1 MSPAPMNILHLED
14 SARDAELIAEL
25 LHSDSPQFH
34 ITRAATRQDYEAML
48 QQGGFDLIISDFS
61 LPDFTGLAALD
72 LARCQC
78 PEVPF
83 IFLSGMI
90 GEDRAVEALKSGAVD
105 YVFKD
110 RPARLASAIRTALD
124 QRESKRARQ
133 RSDEALRQS
142 QERFRQITEN
152 VADLIAALD
161 LEGRRVYTNPAYRIL
176 GTPEALVGTSSFAD
190 IHPEDRPRIE
200 ALFRETV
207 RSGSGHRAE
216 FRLILP
222 DGSFRHLD
230 SQSGAI
236 RDHAGTIVNVLVVSR
251 DVTEKKQA
259 VEEIERQRAFLRKV
273 IDLDRNFIYAK
284 DREGR
289 YILANRAVASF
300 HRTTVE
306 GLLGRT
312 DRDFGTSLVDVERFN
327 REEQRVIE
335 TREESRTPAEHF
347 IDPAG
352 NVRWFDVLRHPLGT
366 EDGQAQGVLGFG
378 IEITEQRNVEQ
389 RLREQASLLD
399 KARDVIAVTDLAHR
413 ITYWNPSAERVY
425 GWTSAEAVGQDLRQ
439 LIYRHAADPF
449 DTARAQLLATGEWR
463 GELSPIAKNGTPMTV
478 ESTWSLVNDA
488 AGNPTSILC
497 IDTNVTEQRRLTL
510 QLERAQ
516 RLESIGM
523 LAGGIAH
530 DLNNALSPILM
541 GTELLR
547 QMVSDPDAIALLQ
560 TLETSARHGASLV
573 RQVLAFS
580 RGVEGERGLLQLRH
594 VLSEVEQFL
603 LQTLDRNITI
613 RVQSERDLPPIL
625 ADATQLKQVLLN
637 LSVNARDA
645 MPQGGTLE
653 LTAVRCQVDAD
664 MATAAGSNARA
675 GAHVRLSIQDS
686 GAGIP
691 PDVLERIFDPF
702 FTTKLPGKGTGLG
715 LSIVHGII
723 KGHGGFIQV
732 ESHPG
737 LGSSFH
743 LYLPVAESTCPD
755 PVDTSS
761 SPLKHGHGEEVLV
774 IDDETG
780 ARTVLQSLLA
790 TYGYRVRAVADGM
803 AGLAELRRTDRR
815 VDIVLTDLMMPGLSG
830 NALVNAIRASRP
842 TVPIVVMSGLGDA
855 ESLPPGVP
863 LLTKPLAASVLL
875 EMLDEALKSRA

>member
-1 MSPAPMNILHLED
+1 MHVLHLED
-14 SARDAELIAEL
+14 SARDAELIADL
-25 LHSDSPQFH
+25 LHSDSPHFH
-34 ITRAATRQDYEAML
+34 LTRAATRQEYEVL
-48 QQGGFDLIISDFS
+48 LKKGGFDVIVSDFL

-72 LARCQC
+72 LARHQC
-78 PEVPF
+78 PEIPF

-110 RPARLASAIRTALD
+110 RPARLASAIRTALE
-124 QRESKRARQ
+124 QREMKRARQ
-133 RSDEALRQS
+133 HSEEALRQN

-152 VADLIAALD
+152 VADLISALD
-161 LEGRRVYTNPAYRIL
+161 LNGNRVYTNPAYRIL
-176 GTPEALVGTSSFAD
+176 GTPEELMGTNSFAS
-190 IHPEDRPRIE
+190 IHPEDRARIE

-207 RSGSGHRAE
+207 RSGQGHRAE
-216 FRLILP
+216 FRLMLP
-222 DGSFRHLD
+222 DGSFRHIE

-236 RDHAGTIVNVLVVSR
+236 RDHTGTIVNVLVVSR

-289 YILANRAVASF
+289 YILANRSVAAF
-300 HRTTVE
+300 HGTTVE

-312 DRDFGTSLVDVERFN
+312 DRDFGTSPADVERFN
-327 REEQRVIE
+327 REEQRVME
-335 TREESRTPAEHF
+335 TGEESRTPAEHF
-347 IDPAG
+347 IDQAG
-352 NVRWFDVLRHPLGT
+352 HTRWFDVLRHPLGF
-366 EDGQAQGVLGFG
+366 DNGQAPGVLGFG
-378 IEITEQRNVEQ
+378 IEITEQRAVEQ

-399 KARDVIAVTDLAHR
+399 KARDAIAVTDLTRHV
-413 ITYWNPSAERVY
+413 TYWNPSAERMY
-425 GWTSAEAVGQDLRQ
+425 GWTSAEAVGRDLRQ
-439 LIYRHAADPF
+439 LIYRLASDPF
-449 DTARAQLLATGEWR
+449 DTARTQLLATGEWR
-463 GELSPIAKNGTPMTV
+463 GELSPIAKDGAPMTV

-488 AGNPTSILC
+488 AGKPTSILC
-497 IDTNVTEQRRLTL
+497 IDTDVTEQRRLTL

-547 QMVSDPDAIALLQ
+547 QMVNDQDAIMLLQ

-573 RQVLAFS
+573 RQVLAFA
-580 RGVEGERGLLQLRH
+580 RGVDGERGLLQLRH
-594 VLSEVEQFL
+594 VLNEVEQFL

-645 MPQGGTLE
+645 MPHGGTLQ
-653 LTAVRCQVDAD
+653 LTAVRCHVAA
-664 MATAAGSNARA
+664 ATADAAGGNAKT
-675 GAHVRLSIQDS
+675 GTYVRLSVQDS

-702 FTTKLPGKGTGLG
+702 FTTKQPGKGTGLG
-715 LSIVHGII
+715 LSIVHGIV

-732 ESHPG
+732 ESQPAV
-737 LGSSFH
+737 GSTFH
-743 LYLPVAESTCPD
+743 LYLPVAETAGSDSAEIP
-755 PVDTSS
+755 SS
-761 SPLKHGHGEEVLV
+761 LLKQGHGEEVLV
-774 IDDETG
+774 IDDDAG
-780 ARTVLQSLLA
+780 ARTVIQALLKK
-790 TYGYRVRAVADGM
+790 YGYQVRIVADGRS
-803 AGLAELRRTDRR
+803 GLAELTRTDRR
-815 VDIVLTDLMMPGLSG
+815 VDVILTDMMMPGLSG
-830 NALVNAIRASRP
+830 NDLIQAIQDAHP
-842 TVPIVVMSGLGDA
+842 TIPIVAMTGLGDTY
-855 ESLPPGVP
+855 SLPPGMP
-863 LLTKPLAASVLL
+863 LLTKPLTASVLL
-875 EMLDEALKSRA
+875 EILDRILRTRP

>member
-1 MSPAPMNILHLED
+1 MHVLHLED
-14 SARDAELIAEL
+14 SARDAELIADL
-25 LHSDSPQFH
+25 LHSDSPHFH
-34 ITRAATRQDYEAML
+34 ITRAATRHEYEAML
-48 QQGGFDLIISDFS
+48 QQGGFDVIISDFS
-61 LPDFTGLAALD
+61 MPDFTGLAALD
-72 LARCQC
+72 LARHQC
-78 PEVPF
+78 PEIPF

-110 RPARLASAIRTALD
+110 RPARLASAIRTALE
-124 QRESKRARQ
+124 QREMKRARQ
-133 RSDEALRQS
+133 HSEEALRQN

-152 VADLIAALD
+152 VADLISALD
-161 LEGRRVYTNPAYRIL
+161 LNGNRVYTNPAYRIL
-176 GTPEALVGTSSFAD
+176 GTPEELLGTSSFAN
-190 IHPEDRPRIE
+190 IHPEDRARIE
-200 ALFRETV
+200 TLFHETV
-207 RSGSGHRAE
+207 RSGQGHRAE

-222 DGSFRHLD
+222 DGSFRHID
-230 SQSGAI
+230 SQSGVI
-236 RDHAGTIVNVLVVSR
+236 RDHAGAIVNVLVVSR

-259 VEEIERQRAFLRKV
+259 VEDIERQRAFLRKV

-289 YILANRAVASF
+289 YILANRSVAAF
-300 HRTTVE
+300 HGTTVE

-312 DRDFGTSLVDVERFN
+312 DRDFGTSLADVERFN
-327 REEQRVIE
+327 REEQRIIE
-335 TREESRTPAEHF
+335 TQEECRSPAEHF
-347 IDPAG
+347 IDQAG
-352 NVRWFDVLRHPLGT
+352 NIRWFDVLRHPLGT
-366 EDGQAQGVLGFG
+366 EGGQATGVLGFG

-399 KARDVIAVTDLAHR
+399 KARDAIAVTDLAHR
-413 ITYWNPSAERVY
+413 VTYWNPSAERVY
-425 GWTSAEAVGQDLRQ
+425 GWTNAEAVGHDLRQ

-449 DTARAQLLATGEWR
+449 DTARTQLLATGEWR
-463 GELSPIAKNGTPMTV
+463 GELSPVAKNGTSMTV

-497 IDTNVTEQRRLTL
+497 IDTDVTEQRRLTL

-547 QMVSDPDAIALLQ
+547 QMVDDPDAITLLQ

-580 RGVEGERGLLQLRH
+580 RGVDGERGLLQLRH
-594 VLSEVEQFL
+594 VLNEVEQFL

-613 RVQSERDLPPIL
+613 RVQSERSLPPIL

-645 MPQGGTLE
+645 MPQGGSLQ
-653 LTAVRCQVDAD
+653 LTAVSCHVDAAT
-664 MATAAGSNARA
+664 ATAAGGNARC
-675 GAHVRLSIQDS
+675 GTHVRLSVTDS

-691 PDVLERIFDPF
+691 PDALERIFDPF
-702 FTTKLPGKGTGLG
+702 FTTKQPGKGTGLG
-715 LSIVHGII
+715 LSIVHGIV

-732 ESHPG
+732 ESQ
-737 LGSSFH
+737 LGVGSTFH
-743 LYLPVAESTCPD
+743 LYLPVAETAGPD
-755 PVDTSS
+755 PAETPSNA
-761 SPLKHGHGEEVLV
+761 LKEGHGEEVLV

-780 ARTVLQSLLA
+780 ARTVVQSLLE
-790 TYGYRVRAVADGM
+790 TYGYRVRVVADGLS
-803 AGLAELRRTDRR
+803 GLAELKRTDRT
-815 VDIVLTDLMMPGLSG
+815 VDLVLTDMMMPGLSG
-830 NALVNAIRASRP
+830 NALVQAIRDALP

-855 ESLPPGVP
+855 YPLPSGIP
-863 LLTKPLAASVLL
+863 LLTKPLTASVLL
-875 EMLDEALKSRA
+875 ETLDRILRSKP